1 MKRFFF
7 LEMPDI
13 FEMLYSQGVAVKKAF
28 LKSGVEQGIYYNITI
43 VTTQT
48 SSQFNNM
55 SKNSF
60 SDGEGCTGVTVEYSK
75 GS

>member
-7 LEMPDI
+7 LETPDI

-60 SDGEGCTGVTVEYSK
+60 SDGESCTGLTVEYSK